1 MEEKGI
7 NTSFRKCNVLGV
19 NIACVNMPLFL
30 DFTQNNI
37 KGLKN
42 EYICATNVHTVIT
55 AYDDEQYK
63 KVQNTAVAA
72 LPDGGPIASYCIK
85 KGFSETKRT
94 TGPDFMGEIL
104 KLGLKENYKHF
115 FYGSTKETLTKL
127 KTQLENDY
135 KGINIVGM
143 YSPPFRKLTDEEDKD
158 IIKMINDA
166 SPDFVWIGLGAPK
179 QEIFMYEHK
188 VKIKSLMVGVGA
200 AFDFFAGNIKRAPA
214 WMQKLNLEW
223 LYRLLQDPK
232 RLFAR
237 YLYTNTKFIFLTK
250 ILRK

>member
-1 MEEKGI
+1 MQ
-7 NTSFRKCNVLGV
+7 
-19 NIACVNMPLFL
+19 LFL
-30 DFTQNNI
+30 DFIKNNI
-37 KGLKN
+37 KDLKN

-55 AYDDEQYK
+55 AYDDDQYR
-63 KVQNTAVAA
+63 KVQNTAIAA
-72 LPDGGPIASYCIK
+72 LPDGGPVASYCLN
-85 KGFSETKRT
+85 KGYSETKRT

-115 FYGSTKETLTKL
+115 FYGSTEDTLNKL
-127 KTQLENDY
+127 KNQLENDY

-143 YSPPFRKLTDEEDKD
+143 YSPPFRKLTNEEDKD

-188 VKIKSLMVGVGA
+188 DKINSLMVGVGA
-200 AFDFFAGNIKRAPA
+200 AFDFFAGNIKRAPS

-223 LYRLLQDPK
+223 LYRLFQDPK
-232 RLFAR
+232 RLFTR

>member
-1 MEEKGI
+1 MKS
-7 NTSFRKCNVLGV
+7 NVNKSFEKCNVLGV

-30 DFTQNNI
+30 DFIQNNI
-37 KGLKN
+37 KDLKN

-55 AYDDEQYK
+55 AYDDDQYR
-63 KVQNTAVAA
+63 KVQNTAIAA
-72 LPDGGPIASYCIK
+72 LPDGGPVASYCLN
-85 KGFSETKRT
+85 KGYSETKRT

-115 FYGSTKETLTKL
+115 FYGSTEDTLNKL
-127 KTQLENDY
+127 KNQLENDY

-188 VKIKSLMVGVGA
+188 DKINSLMIGVGA

-232 RLFAR
+232 RLFSR

>member
-1 MEEKGI
+1 MKS
-7 NTSFRKCNVLGV
+7 NVNKSFEQCNVLGV

-30 DFTQNNI
+30 DFIQNNI
-37 KGLKN
+37 KNLKN

-55 AYDDEQYK
+55 AYDDDQYK
-63 KVQNTAVAA
+63 KVQNTAIAA

-115 FYGSTKETLTKL
+115 FYGSTTETLAKL
-127 KTQLENDY
+127 KIQLENDY

-166 SPDFVWIGLGAPK
+166 SPNFVWIGLGAPK

-188 VKIKSLMVGVGA
+188 DKINSLMVGVGA

-232 RLFAR
+232 RLFSR

>member
-1 MEEKGI
+1 MQ
-7 NTSFRKCNVLGV
+7 
-19 NIACVNMPLFL
+19 LFL
-30 DFTQNNI
+30 DFIKNNI
-37 KGLKN
+37 KYLKN

-55 AYDDEQYK
+55 AYDDDQYR
-63 KVQNTAVAA
+63 KVQNTAIAA
-72 LPDGGPIASYCIK
+72 LPDGGPVASYCLN
-85 KGFSETKRT
+85 KGYSETKRT

-115 FYGSTKETLTKL
+115 FYGSTTETLAKL

-143 YSPPFRKLTDEEDKD
+143 YSPPFRR
-158 IIKMINDA
+158 KMINDT

-188 VKIKSLMVGVGA
+188 DKINSLMVGVGA
-200 AFDFFAGNIKRAPA
+200 AFDFFAGNIKRAPS

-223 LYRLLQDPK
+223 LYRLFQDPK
-232 RLFAR
+232 RLFTR